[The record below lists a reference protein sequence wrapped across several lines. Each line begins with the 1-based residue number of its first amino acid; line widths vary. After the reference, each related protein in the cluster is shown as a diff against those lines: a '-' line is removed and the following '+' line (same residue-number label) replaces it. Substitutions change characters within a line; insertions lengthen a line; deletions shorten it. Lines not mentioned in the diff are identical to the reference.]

1 MRDLTRM
8 HEFVEKDK
16 RMVLHSTY
24 LVNGHVH
31 YGIFKLGFVL
41 FALLES
47 LFYGF
52 AKNRSNI
59 KSYRIVE
66 QSFY

>member
-8 HEFVEKDK
+8 HEFIEKDN

-24 LVNGHVH
+24 LVNGHVP
-31 YGIFKLGFVL
+31 YGIFNLGFVL

-52 AKNRSNI
+52 IDLTI
-59 KSYRIVE
+59 KLIKL
-66 QSFY
+66 